1 MELNYTEFINP
12 FDISFLIVIFVSIF
26 YGVKNGI
33 VKSLL
38 NLIKWLLIFYLIKN
52 CFETLRPV
60 LDPYLTN
67 KTVSD
72 VLIFFTTLIVSYIF
86 LSFINRIIIGIIQP
100 KRSGLLDLSFGA
112 VLGILRGYIIFV
124 LIIFFI
130 NNSTSLNALP
140 KFIEDG
146 SFHGIIEYG
155 VNFLE
160 QIPRELDQITNIR
173 KYR

>member
-72 VLIFFTTLIVSYIF
+72 VLIF
-86 LSFINRIIIGIIQP
+86 
-100 KRSGLLDLSFGA
+100 LLL
-112 VLGILRGYIIFV
+112 
-124 LIIFFI
+124 
-130 NNSTSLNALP
+130 
-140 KFIEDG
+140 
-146 SFHGIIEYG
+146 
-155 VNFLE
+155 
-160 QIPRELDQITNIR
+160 
-173 KYR
+173 